1 MQRQRAGLTKER
13 TMARGLR
20 KTESLMPWKSLI
32 LATPL
37 IVVWTYFDTKA
48 DIQHIEGA
56 QMTIERLLVDQEQRA
71 MEGVP
76 RGPMPEVEE
85 PKKEEMVE
93 KIQTVKQIS
102 QPPADYRRNLK
113 VVKTKE
119 SVEFT
124 KLDVFCMA
132 KNIFHEAGIEDEL
145 GKYAVAQVT
154 LNRMANPKYPKTVCD
169 VVMDPYQFS
178 WANDRKI
185 RWTRPKGTTWRESLK
200 IAEDVLIRGHRV
212 RGLEKANYY
221 HADYVDPFWKKPE
234 AKIAKVGT
242 HIFYASAR

>member
-1 MQRQRAGLTKER
+1 MQRQRAGLTKREN
-13 TMARGLR
+13 
-20 KTESLMPWKSLI
+20 LMPWKTLI
-32 LATPL
+32 AAMPF
-37 IVVWTYFDTKA
+37 IFVWQYYDTKA
-48 DIQHIEGA
+48 DIAHIEGA
-56 QMTIERLLVDQEQRA
+56 QMALERFVIDREDRA
-71 MEGVP
+71 MQGVP
-76 RGPMPEVEE
+76 RGPMPDIEE
-85 PKKEEMVE
+85 PKKEELVE
-93 KIQTVKQIS
+93 QIQTAKKIS

-154 LNRMANPKYPKTVCD
+154 LNRMANPKYPKTVCE

-178 WANDRKI
+178 WANDRSI

-212 RGLEKANYY
+212 KGLEKANYY
-221 HADYVDPFWKKPE
+221 HADYVDPRWKKPE
-234 AKIAKVGT
+234 AKIAQVGT